1 MKKKFSIFCLI
12 LSGIILILTTTG
24 CSPTTK
30 IPFNSLEQEEQI
42 LESVENQ
49 TEDTKQGNIKQEV
62 IEQKED
68 LAAEIK
74 NDEIQPT
81 KEEKLLASLFL
92 VTRVIDGDTI
102 EINGSQKVRYIGINT
117 PEISFTDGEA
127 DCYGEEARRAN
138 EELVGGKKVW
148 LEKDVSETDKY
159 GRLLRYVWSGEL
171 MINEYLVSQGFA
183 NIATYP
189 PDVKHQDRLL
199 KAQKEAVLN
208 KRGLWKACQ

>member
-1 MKKKFSIFCLI
+1 MKKK
-12 LSGIILILTTTG
+12 
-24 CSPTTK
+24 
-30 IPFNSLEQEEQI
+30 NSLLIFGVLVIIPVLLGSLFLLPSKPFLFNIQTEPSPFAETEEKEPEIFTAEDGQI
-42 LESVENQ
+42 LEEAIV
-49 TEDTKQGNIKQEV
+49 TK
-62 IEQKED
+62 
-68 LAAEIK
+68 
-74 NDEIQPT
+74 
-81 KEEKLLASLFL
+81 
-92 VTRVIDGDTI
+92 VIDGDTI